1 MTLPTEVKVDLEANA
16 GYVRYRALP
25 AGDRVAR
32 TVRLS
37 GDIAVDFDTADAV
50 LGIEI
55 LAFDAD
61 VLEAARQFAG
71 SRGLAFPRDLAGA
84 LAAA

>member
-1 MTLPTEVKVDLEANA
+1 MTMPTEVKLDLEANA
-16 GYVRYRALP
+16 GYVRYRSLHV
-25 AGDRVAR
+25 GEHVAR

-37 GDIAVDFDTADAV
+37 EDVAVDFDATGAV

-55 LAFDAD
+55 LAFDSD
-61 VLEAARQFAG
+61 VLEAARRFAV
-71 SRGLAFPRDLAGA
+71 SKSLAFPRDLAGA